1 MLWRAKSSAR
11 SYPCS
16 DPGSQLVHVPREAG
30 WMGSRS
36 NKVQHRHGLPSRLG
50 LVSRPPGSVR
60 CSHCQWL
67 AQIDHAEWNHI
78 VRGETELQS
87 VDRHFNELLQEL
99 RVAHTGVQQG
109 IYLVTLVL
117 SAVSAALLIAPV
129 GYHRTVF
136 RQRLRPQLVTTGHR
150 YAIAGLVL
158 LLLALVGAVQLAA
171 SFVLG
176 PRATILAAALAGLF
190 ATFWFVVPLVH
201 RVRHQ
206 HRPTQQDPDPPVTD

>member
-1 MLWRAKSSAR
+1 MASHPDLAEHHHDLPANPGTPEASAR
-11 SYPCS
+11 C
-16 DPGSQLVHVPREAG
+16 PRC
-30 WMGSRS
+30 
-36 NKVQHRHGLPSRLG
+36 QRLA
-50 LVSRPPGSVR
+50 RDD
-60 CSHCQWL
+60 Q
-67 AQIDHAEWNHI
+67 AEWNQI
-78 VRGETELQS
+78 VRGETEVQT

-99 RVAHTGVQQG
+99 RVAQTGVQILFAFLLGLAFTPRFPELTTTQQG

-117 SAVSAALLIAPV
+117 SAISAALLIAPV

-176 PRATILAAALAGLF
+176 ARASLLAAALAGLF
-190 ATFWFVVPLVH
+190 ATLWFLIPLVQ
-201 RVRHQ
+201 RARHQ
-206 HRPTQQDPDPPVTD
+206 HRPTQVG